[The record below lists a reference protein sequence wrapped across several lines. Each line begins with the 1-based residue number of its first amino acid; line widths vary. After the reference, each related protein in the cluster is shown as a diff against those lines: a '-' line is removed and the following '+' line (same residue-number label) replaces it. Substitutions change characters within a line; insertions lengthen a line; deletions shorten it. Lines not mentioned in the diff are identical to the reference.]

1 MADITGT
8 FNYHLTHRLLLLCHA
23 SVSPHQR
30 DVFRYHHSDSAA
42 AVEAGNNLCTALA
55 TLGVDASHGWEHIH
69 GDTLEL
75 ELGQLMALYLQS
87 AICTYSN
94 TVNAEHFPES
104 RPSLTETAM
113 EDHLQSIALA

>member
-1 MADITGT
+1 MADIIGT
-8 FNYHLTHRLLLLCHA
+8 VNYPQTHRLLLLCHA
-23 SVSPHQR
+23 FVSPHQR
-30 DVFRYHHSDSAA
+30 DVFRYYRSDSAA
-42 AVEAGNNLCTALA
+42 VVEAGNDLCTALA
-55 TLGVDASHGWEHIH
+55 TLANGASHDWEHIN
-69 GDTLEL
+69 GDALEL
-75 ELGQLMALYLQS
+75 LGQLMALYLQS